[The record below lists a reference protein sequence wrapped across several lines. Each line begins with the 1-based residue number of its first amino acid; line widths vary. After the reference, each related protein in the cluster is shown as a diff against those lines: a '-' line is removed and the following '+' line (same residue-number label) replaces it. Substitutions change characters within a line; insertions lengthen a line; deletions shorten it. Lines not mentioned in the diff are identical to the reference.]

1 MCLRCEPETVMGWTS
16 GQSYSQDLRDR
27 IIATVD
33 SGLGVYEAAPL
44 FQVSVSYI
52 YKALARRRT
61 TGETAARQQRCTV
74 PRRLAAYEDALR
86 ARVAY
91 YPDATIAELQGWL
104 LAECGVSAS
113 YGSVW
118 NALDRLNLTYK
129 KTGSRGG
136 ARSTGCR
143 RGSLCL
149 ARAAAPLEP
158 ETAGVPR

>member
-1 MCLRCEPETVMGWTS
+1 MGWTS
-16 GQSYSQDLRDR
+16 GRSYSQDLRDR
-27 IIATVD
+27 VIATVD
-33 SGLGVYEAAPL
+33 GGMAVYEAASL

-52 YKALARRRT
+52 YKALARRRL

-74 PRRLAAYEDALR
+74 GRRLAAYEEALR
-86 ARVAY
+86 ARVASRS
-91 YPDATIAELQGWL
+91 DATIVELQAWL

-118 NALDRLNLTYK
+118 NTLDRLGLTYK

-136 ARSTGCR
+136 AGSAGYRSSSR
-143 RGSLCL
+143 CL

-158 ETAGVPR
+158 ATAGVS

>member
-1 MCLRCEPETVMGWTS
+1 MGWTS

-27 IIATVD
+27 VIARVD
-33 SGLGVYEAAPL
+33 SGLGVYEAASL

-74 PRRLAAYEDALR
+74 PRRLAAHEDALR
-86 ARVAY
+86 ARVASN
-91 YPDATIAELQGWL
+91 PDATIAELQAW
-104 LAECGVSAS
+104 LAERGVSAS

-118 NALDRLNLTYK
+118 NALDRLTLTYK

-136 ARSTGCR
+136 ARSAGCR

>member
-1 MCLRCEPETVMGWTS
+1 MGWTS

-27 IIATVD
+27 VIARVD
-33 SGLGVYEAAPL
+33 SGLGVYEAASL

-74 PRRLAAYEDALR
+74 PRRLAAHEDALR
-86 ARVAY
+86 ARVASN
-91 YPDATIAELQGWL
+91 PDATIAELQAW
-104 LAECGVSAS
+104 LAERGVSAS

-136 ARSTGCR
+136 ARSAGCR

>member
-1 MCLRCEPETVMGWTS
+1 MGWTS

-27 IIATVD
+27 VIARVD
-33 SGLGVYEAAPL
+33 SGLGVYEAASL

-74 PRRLAAYEDALR
+74 PRRLAAHEDALR
-86 ARVAY
+86 ARVASN
-91 YPDATIAELQGWL
+91 PDATIAELQAW

-136 ARSTGCR
+136 ARSVGCR

>member
-1 MCLRCEPETVMGWTS
+1 MGWTS

-27 IIATVD
+27 VIARVD
-33 SGLGVYEAAPL
+33 SGLGVYEAASL

-74 PRRLAAYEDALR
+74 PRRLAAHEDALR
-86 ARVAY
+86 ARAASN
-91 YPDATIAELQGWL
+91 PDATIADLQAW
-104 LAECGVSAS
+104 LAERGVSAS

-136 ARSTGCR
+136 ARSAGCR